1 MARFARDRSL
11 VEALADGVAEMQS
24 VHATEGQY
32 DSHDLLNWLNINRN
46 PELNALYDLY
56 LGCDD
61 PQMRANH
68 QIGKFLDRLGQNRL
82 GGQTTDRGAI
92 MQHRAIRFEA
102 GRCRVS
108 IWEVSARS
116 RAELAAARLTLF
128 GPGGFFDR
136 IAAEPPLVP
145 TTGTAA
151 DWIERIAGTFRDD
164 PDFEEFVEHGRAY
177 RNSIGST
184 DPGEA

>member
-11 VEALADGVAEMQS
+11 VEALVAGVTEMQS

-56 LGCDD
+56 LDCDD

-68 QIGKFLDRLGQNRL
+68 QIGKFLDRLGQIKIGELPSERHAILEHGVNRFA
-82 GGQTTDRGAI
+82 GGD
-92 MQHRAIRFEA
+92 
-102 GRCRVS
+102 C
-108 IWEVSARS
+108 EVSVWEISASTRTS
-116 RAELAAARLTLF
+116 LTAERALLF

-136 IAAEPPLVP
+136 IAAEPLPVP

-151 DWIERIAGTFRDD
+151 DWIERISGTFKDD

-184 DPGEA
+184 DPGER